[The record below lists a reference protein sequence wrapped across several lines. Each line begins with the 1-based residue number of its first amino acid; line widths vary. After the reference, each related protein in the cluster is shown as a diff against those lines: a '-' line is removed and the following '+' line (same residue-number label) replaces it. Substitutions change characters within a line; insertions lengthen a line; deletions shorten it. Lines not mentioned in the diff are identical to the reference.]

1 MRYKANLG
9 SMFIVFIMCVI
20 AITSGWFVGCFFFC
34 KELFKDFNSFN
45 ICCFTINLFLA
56 MPFLKNM
63 LDYMAEQEEWLE
75 FQREVSIYG
84 QACLQTE
91 QKSPEGTIIAMEE
104 LIKRN
109 EEQKQHFGYK
119 GCQKD

>member
-9 SMFIVFIMCVI
+9 SMVIVFIMCVI
-20 AITSGWFVGCFFFC
+20 AITSGWVVGCFFFY
-34 KELFKDFNSFN
+34 KELLKDFNIFN
-45 ICCFTINLFLA
+45 VCCLTINLFLA

-75 FQREVSIYG
+75 FQRQVSIYG

-91 QKSPEGTIIAMEE
+91 QKSPEGIIIAMGE

-109 EEQKQHFGYK
+109 EEQKQYK